1 MRYLYR
7 RLEALWVKKIYI
19 KGVNFSDSIITFAIP
34 IEVLF
39 PWNRNDLI

>member
-1 MRYLYR
+1 MLSIQQAGGSVG
-7 RLEALWVKKIYI
+7 EKIYI
-19 KGVNFSDSIITFAIP
+19 KGVSFSDPIITFAIP